1 MGFFK
6 SMNDLNKQAKEI
18 NKNFDPGQQMKDGM
32 SRMQEANQMMAQQT
46 QAANLAMSGTDG
58 TASITSAAQTG
69 AMVNFQ
75 PTMAIELT
83 VFPAGGA
90 PYPVSVTQVVEQ
102 PFLAKAAPGQQVKV
116 KIDQADPNTIWIDW
130 ANSLNM

>member
-6 SMNDLNKQAKEI
+6 SMNELNKQAKEI

-32 SRMQEANQMMAQQT
+32 AQMAQANEFMAQQT
-46 QAANLAMSGTDG
+46 QAANLAVAGKDG
-58 TASITSAAQTG
+58 TASITNVAQTG

-75 PTMAIELT
+75 PTMQIEMT
-83 VFPAGGA
+83 VFPEGGT

-116 KIDQADPNTIWIDW
+116 KVDQTDPNVVWIDW
-130 ANSLNM
+130 ANSLTL

>member
-18 NKNFDPGQQMKDGM
+18 SKDWDPGQQMKDGM
-32 SRMQEANQMMAQQT
+32 ARMQQANEMMAAQT
-46 QAANLAMSGTDG
+46 QAANLAVSGKDG
-58 TASITSAAQTG
+58 EASITGVVQTG

-83 VFPAGGA
+83 VFPEGGV
-90 PYPVSVTQVVEQ
+90 PYPAQVTQVVEQ
-102 PFLAKAAPGQQVKV
+102 PYLAKAAAGQQVKV
-116 KIDQADPNTIWIDW
+116 KIDQSDANVIWIDW
-130 ANSLNM
+130 AGSLAL

>member
-6 SMNDLNKQAKEI
+6 SMNELNKQAKEI
-18 NKNFDPGQQMKDGM
+18 NKTWDPGQQMKDGM
-32 SRMQEANQMMAQQT
+32 AQMQQANEFMAQQT
-46 QAANLAMSGTDG
+46 QAANLAAAGKDG
-58 TASITSAAQTG
+58 TASITAVAQTG

-75 PTMAIELT
+75 PTMQIEMT
-83 VFPAGGA
+83 VFPEGGT

-116 KIDQADPNTIWIDW
+116 KVDQTDPNVVWIDW
-130 ANSLNM
+130 ANSLSL

>member
-6 SMNDLNKQAKEI
+6 SVSDLNKQSKEI
-18 NKNFDPGQQMKDGM
+18 QKNFDPGQQMQDGM
-32 SRMQEANQMMAQQT
+32 ARMKEANEMMAAQT
-46 QAANLAMSGTDG
+46 QAANLAVGGRDG
-58 TASITSAAQTG
+58 EASITAASQTG

-83 VFPAGGA
+83 VFPDGGA
-90 PYPVSVTQVVEQ
+90 PYPAQVTQLVEQ

-116 KIDQADPNTIWIDW
+116 KIAQDDPSTIWIDW
-130 ANSLNM
+130 ANSLAL

>member
-6 SMNDLNKQAKEI
+6 SMNELNKQAKEI
-18 NKNFDPGQQMKDGM
+18 DKNFDPGQQMKDGM
-32 SRMQEANQMMAQQT
+32 AKMQAANEMMAQQT
-46 QAANLAMSGTDG
+46 QAANLAMSGLDG

-69 AMVNFQ
+69 AMINFQ
-75 PTMAIELT
+75 PSMAIEMT

-116 KIDQADPNTIWIDW
+116 KIDPAEPNTVWIDW
-130 ANSLNM
+130 AQSLNL

>member
-32 SRMQEANQMMAQQT
+32 AQMQQANEMMAQQT
-46 QAANLAMSGTDG
+46 MAANLAMSGTDG
-58 TASITSAAQTG
+58 TASIVSVAQTG
-69 AMVNFQ
+69 AMVNYQ
-75 PTMAIELT
+75 PTMQIEMT
-83 VFPAGGA
+83 VFPEGGA

-116 KIDQADPNTIWIDW
+116 KVDPANPGTVWVDW
-130 ANSLNM
+130 ANSMAL